1 MESKASQVRSAAP
14 PTPRLMPTLPA
25 ARERGPE
32 EPMSPLALPR
42 AATEEDDAAEWV
54 SPRVGQRVMVL
65 RDPWLLWILDGKK
78 TMEIRNKRARLG
90 PAWLGQ
96 GGKVYGKVNII
107 AAIPMTETQFRDCFH
122 EHLWPEDVPMT
133 YKTICGLKLAEPR
146 ALPKPVHYWRPTGAI
161 GWNTFRTSETDQPLK
176 KETKA
181 KEASKSKQR
190 RSKESPAEQK
200 KKKKARGSAA
210 AKEDGPEA

>member
-1 MESKASQVRSAAP
+1 
-14 PTPRLMPTLPA
+14 MPTLPA

-65 RDPWLLWILDGKK
+65 RDPWLLWIWMVRKQ
-78 TMEIRNKRARLG
+78 MEIRNKRARLG

-107 AAIPMTETQFRDCFH
+107 AAMPMTETNSRLLSRAFVAGRCAHDIQNHLRPQISRATRAPKASALLAPYRRH
-122 EHLWPEDVPMT
+122 WLEHLP
-133 YKTICGLKLAEPR
+133 
-146 ALPKPVHYWRPTGAI
+146 H
-161 GWNTFRTSETDQPLK
+161 Q
-176 KETKA
+176 
-181 KEASKSKQR
+181 
-190 RSKESPAEQK
+190 
-200 KKKKARGSAA
+200 
-210 AKEDGPEA
+210 